1 MKREL
6 CLSILALTFCL
17 SDSVQ
22 ASDAAKQDTRS
33 CGTDYPADFPCIV
46 GGKPSAGIAGLP
58 NVNSM
63 SVLHYKTSPK
73 TIAERIEAEATST
86 GWALTEREV
95 GMEPEGPRYRFSF
108 AKAGVTVHTSAYQSR
123 GLTVLMVVT
132 LNENK

>member
-6 CLSILALTFCL
+6 CLSILALTVCL

-22 ASDAAKQDTRS
+22 ANDAAKQDTRS
-33 CGTDYPADFPCIV
+33 CGSDYPADFPCIV
-46 GGKPSAGIAGLP
+46 GGKPSTGIDGLP
-58 NVNSM
+58 NVKSM
-63 SVLHYKTSPK
+63 NVLHFKGSPK
-73 TIAERIEAEATST
+73 SIAERIEAAAVSA

-108 AKAGVTVHTSAYQSR
+108 TKAGVTIHTSAYQSS

-132 LNENK
+132 LKENQ